1 MLTKTKLSD
10 WIHRDLDILIL
21 PIAFVVITVILG
33 ILNPDKFLTG
43 NNISAMAFQI
53 PELGLFTFAMMIA
66 MITGGINLSI
76 ISTANLTGICMA
88 ILMTGFSLPICLRCS
103 WGSACSASLS
113 DLHRQ
118 KRQREW
124 PVNRFCRNPPVL
136 TTIGT
141 MALYA
146 KG

>member
-66 MITGGINLSI
+66 MITGGSTSPLS
-76 ISTANLTGICMA
+76 ARL
-88 ILMTGFSLPICLRCS
+88 IL
-103 WGSACSASLS
+103 
-113 DLHRQ
+113 
-118 KRQREW
+118 REYVW
-124 PVNRFCRNPPVL
+124 LF
-136 TTIGT
+136 
-141 MALYA
+141 
-146 KG
+146 